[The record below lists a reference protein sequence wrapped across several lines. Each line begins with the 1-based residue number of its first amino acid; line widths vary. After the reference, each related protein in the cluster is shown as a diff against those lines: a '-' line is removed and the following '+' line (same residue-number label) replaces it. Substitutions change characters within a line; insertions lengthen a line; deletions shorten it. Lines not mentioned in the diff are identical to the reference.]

1 MKTKNIFKGL
11 SLALV
16 AFAALATTSC
26 KDEPDAYQIQGGKP
40 TISFV
45 RPVSASSRDSII
57 TAASMQSTIC
67 IVGENLRSVTALLFN
82 DQQAVLNTSYIT
94 DNTLRQSNRQDL
106 FCYKQQGYRFIRF
119 PCCNT
124 WTCGGLDV
132 KRVGRTW

>member
-40 TISFV
+40 TISFI

-67 IVGENLRSVTALLFN
+67 IVGENLRSVTGLLFN
-82 DQQAVLNTSYIT
+82 DQQAVLTPVISQT
-94 DNTLRQSNRQDL
+94 TRLS
-106 FCYKQQGYRFIRF
+106 
-119 PCCNT
+119 
-124 WTCGGLDV
+124 
-132 KRVGRTW
+132 